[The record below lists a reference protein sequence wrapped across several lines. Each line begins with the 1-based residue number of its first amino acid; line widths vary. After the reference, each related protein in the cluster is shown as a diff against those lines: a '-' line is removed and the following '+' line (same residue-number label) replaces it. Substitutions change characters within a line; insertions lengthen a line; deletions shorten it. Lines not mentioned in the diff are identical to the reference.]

1 MVNLYDTLRIC
12 MQGLYLV
19 PTHSQKGAY
28 PVIQTR
34 KKKEKKKESQ
44 LRI

>member
-1 MVNLYDTLRIC
+1 MVNLYDTFRIC

-19 PTHSQKGAY
+19 PTHSKKGAY

-34 KKKEKKKESQ
+34 KKQKNKESQ